1 VTRGLA
7 RIEPGSSTLVA
18 FSAKEG
24 TTAEDGNGKNSPFA
38 SALLAN
44 LDKRG
49 LEISFLFRRVRD
61 QVMSETGN
69 RQEPFVYG
77 SLSAVPIYLAGK

>member
-18 FSAKEG
+18 FAAKEG
-24 TTAEDGNGKNSPFA
+24 TTADDGSGKNSPFA

-44 LDKRG
+44 LKTRG

-61 QVMSETGN
+61 QVMSETGG

-77 SLSAVPIYLAGK
+77 SLSSVPIYLAGQ